1 MTANILLYKANV
13 KSTLVCANVFG
24 ENVLLLLIMVYRR
37 LVVTRFKVSY
47 LQQLEDYSIL
57 VSFHGNR

>member
-1 MTANILLYKANV
+1 MTANILLYEANV
-13 KSTLVCANVFG
+13 KSALVWTNVFG
-24 ENVLLLLIMVYRR
+24 ENVLLLPNMAYRC

-47 LQQLEDYSIL
+47 LQQLEDYAIL